1 MELHYRGAVYESAEA
16 SVETVQGEVIG
27 HYRGATLRSQQPR
40 RIAVQQPSLRVKYRG
55 AWAQ

>member
-16 SVETVQGEVIG
+16 SETVQGEVIG

-40 RIAVQQPSLRVKYRG
+40 RVAVQPSLPVKYRG